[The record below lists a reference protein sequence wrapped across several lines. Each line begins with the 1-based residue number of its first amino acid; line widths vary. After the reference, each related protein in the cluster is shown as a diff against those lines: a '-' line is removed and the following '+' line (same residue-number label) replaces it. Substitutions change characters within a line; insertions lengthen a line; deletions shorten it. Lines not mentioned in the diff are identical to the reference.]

1 MTQRG
6 QTNGFCR
13 EITKTVT
20 DKIGADVLYIWV
32 VSVFLLVVVLRELLL
47 RPANYQD
54 CLLSTGANI
63 LVIHDARDGNGV
75 RLQ

>member
-13 EITKTVT
+13 EITKTLT

-54 CLLSTGANI
+54 CLLSTEGRQHPGMMRTSDWSI
-63 LVIHDARDGNGV
+63 L
-75 RLQ
+75 

>member
-13 EITKTVT
+13 EITKTLT

-54 CLLSTGANI
+54 
-63 LVIHDARDGNGV
+63 
-75 RLQ
+75 